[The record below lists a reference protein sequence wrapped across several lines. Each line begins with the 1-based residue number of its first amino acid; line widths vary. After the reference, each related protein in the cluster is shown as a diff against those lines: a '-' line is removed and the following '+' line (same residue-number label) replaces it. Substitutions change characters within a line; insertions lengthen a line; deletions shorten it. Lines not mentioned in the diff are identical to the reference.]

1 MSLALLAMPLAQ
13 FPLLARLDL
22 QVSIFSFS
30 YVNNYLH
37 YCLAG
42 YTQSYASEPFLYPI
56 MQIPPKKEK
65 HVEFRLVDG
74 VKCKIEVEV
83 EELDQSLSV
92 CPLLS
97 TEPLVHP
104 AESALWLRGVK

>member
-1 MSLALLAMPLAQ
+1 M
-13 FPLLARLDL
+13 
-22 QVSIFSFS
+22 
-30 YVNNYLH
+30 NNYLH

-65 HVEFRLVDG
+65 RVEFRLVDG

-83 EELDQSLSV
+83 EE
-92 CPLLS
+92 PI
-97 TEPLVHP
+97 
-104 AESALWLRGVK
+104 K

>member
-65 HVEFRLVDG
+65 HVECRLVDG
-74 VKCKIEVEV
+74 VKCKVEVEV
-83 EELDQSLSV
+83 EEPIKRPFLFGGARDV
-92 CPLLS
+92 
-97 TEPLVHP
+97 
-104 AESALWLRGVK
+104 W